1 MSIICKSFYDGGKL
15 FETYTLENGTV
26 TGTIRDKL
34 IEKFTPRT
42 GDEENGDPIFVWDCE
57 VITIKDSIK
66 PLHPSDYISRDK
78 VFTTSRKLRNRFVDL
93 GEGDNLQ
100 EYDRAPAV
108 KFWLGKSV
116 VGRQHELFFW
126 AGHKELIDKVADHYK
141 LPIPYDDRLIGL
153 VDSIYD
159 KNVVMRLKFLDD
171 LGDDEGY
178 DKPVIVGSVV
188 IRKDK
193 PKMIKLYE
201 FSGI

>member
-15 FETYTLENGTV
+15 FETFTLENGTV

-42 GDEENGDPIFVWDCE
+42 GDEENDDPVFVWDCE
-57 VITIKDSIK
+57 VINIEDSIT

-78 VFTTSRKLRNRFVDL
+78 VFTTTRKLRNRFVDL
-93 GEGDNLQ
+93 IEGNNLE

-116 VGRQHELFFW
+116 VGKQHELFFW
-126 AGHKELIDKVADHYK
+126 AGSTKLISKVAGYYK
-141 LPIPYDDRLIGL
+141 LPVPYDERLGSL
-153 VDSIYD
+153 VDNIYEVGD
-159 KNVVMRLKFLDD
+159 MRLRFLDD
-171 LGDDEGY
+171 LGDKEGY

>member
-1 MSIICKSFYDGGKL
+1 MSIICKSFYDGGRL
-15 FETYTLENGTV
+15 FETFTLENGTI

-42 GDEENGDPIFVWDCE
+42 EEEENGDPIFVWDCE
-57 VITIKDSIK
+57 VINIEDSIT
-66 PLHPSDYISRDK
+66 PLHPSDYLSRDK
-78 VFTTSRKLRNRFVDL
+78 VFTTTRKLRNRFADL
-93 GEGDNLQ
+93 GEGDNLE

-116 VGRQHELFFW
+116 VGNQHELFFW
-126 AGHKELIDKVADHYK
+126 AGHKKLIDKVAGYYR
-141 LPIPYDDRLIGL
+141 LPVPYDDRLIGL
-153 VDSIYD
+153 VNDIYSND
-159 KNVVMRLKFLDD
+159 DMRLKFLDD